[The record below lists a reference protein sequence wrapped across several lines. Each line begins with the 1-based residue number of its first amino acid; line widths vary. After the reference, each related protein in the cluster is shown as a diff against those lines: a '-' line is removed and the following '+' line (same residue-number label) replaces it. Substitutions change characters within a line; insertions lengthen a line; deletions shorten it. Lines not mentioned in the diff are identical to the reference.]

1 MMDQSKGLSALSYL
15 SFYFA
20 PFILPVIIFIVT
32 KDEAVKGHSKKAFIS
47 QLIPILL
54 GILYMIYFFTSVLS
68 WNNTLTVSVQDFFIS
83 SHFIGF
89 ILLVLITFILA
100 IWNLVQA
107 IKVLR

>member
-1 MMDQSKGLSALSYL
+1 MDQSKGLSALSYL

-20 PFILPVIIFIVT
+20 PFILPLIIFIVT
-32 KDEAVKGHSKKAFIS
+32 KDTAVKSHSKKAFIS

-54 GILYMIYFFTSVLS
+54 WILYFIYFFATVLS
-68 WNNTLTVSVQDFFIS
+68 LNNTSNVNIQDFFIS

-100 IWNLVQA
+100 IWNLVKA

>member
-1 MMDQSKGLSALSYL
+1 MDQSKGLSALSYL

-20 PFILPVIIFIVT
+20 PFILPLIIFIVT
-32 KDEAVKGHSKKAFIS
+32 KDDAVKGHSKKAFIS

-54 GILYMIYFFTSVLS
+54 GILYIIYLFTSVLS
-68 WNNTLTVSVQDFFIS
+68 LNDTLTLSFQDFFFS

-89 ILLVLITFILA
+89 ILLVVITFILA
-100 IWNLVQA
+100 IWNLVLA

>member
-1 MMDQSKGLSALSYL
+1 MESKGLSALSYL

-20 PFILPVIIFIVT
+20 PFILPFIIFIVT
-32 KDEAVKGHSKKAFIS
+32 KDDAVKGHSKKAFIS
-47 QLIPILL
+47 QLIPILS

-68 WNNTLTVSVQDFFIS
+68 WNDTLTLSIQDFFIS

-89 ILLVLITFILA
+89 LLLVVITFILA
-100 IWNLVQA
+100 IWNLAQA

>member
-1 MMDQSKGLSALSYL
+1 MDQSKGLSALSYL

-20 PFILPVIIFIVT
+20 PFILPLIIFIVT
-32 KDEAVKGHSKKAFIS
+32 KDDAVKSHSKKAFIS
-47 QLIPILL
+47 QFIPIIL
-54 GILYMIYFFTSVLS
+54 GVLYIIYFFTSVLS
-68 WNNTLTVSVQDFFIS
+68 WNETLTVQDFFIS
-83 SHFIGF
+83 THFVGF

>member
-1 MMDQSKGLSALSYL
+1 MDQSKGLSALSYL

-20 PFILPVIIFIVT
+20 PFILPFIIFIVT
-32 KDEAVKGHSKKAFIS
+32 KEESVKIHSKKAFIS

-54 GILYMIYFFTSVLS
+54 GILYIIFFFTSVLS
-68 WNNTLTVSVQDFFIS
+68 MNETLSIQDFFVS
-83 SHFIGF
+83 SHFIAF
-89 ILLVLITFILA
+89 VLLVLLTFISA

>member
-1 MMDQSKGLSALSYL
+1 MESKGLSALSYL

-20 PFILPVIIFIVT
+20 PFILPLIIFIVT
-32 KDEAVKGHSKKAFIS
+32 KDDAVKSHSKKAFIT

-68 WNNTLTVSVQDFFIS
+68 WNDTLTLSIQDFFIS

-89 ILLVLITFILA
+89 ILLIMITFILA